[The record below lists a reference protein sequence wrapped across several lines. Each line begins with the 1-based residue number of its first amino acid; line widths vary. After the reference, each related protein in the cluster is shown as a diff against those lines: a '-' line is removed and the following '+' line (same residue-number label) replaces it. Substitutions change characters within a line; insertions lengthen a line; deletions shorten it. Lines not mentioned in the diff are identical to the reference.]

1 MSPTPSQ
8 RSATIHRQTRETD
21 IMVTLDLDGQGV
33 FKGTTEVGFVDHMLD
48 LFARHGRLDLE
59 VNGKG
64 DLHIDQHHLVEDL
77 GITLGQA
84 LARAAGDKAGMA
96 RFGQAAVPME
106 ETLAE
111 CVLDFCGRPYL
122 VFPTGQLPKGKVGNF
137 DIELTEDFFRALA
150 MNAGLTLHL
159 RLPYGTN
166 AHHIIEALFKA
177 TARALAQAVRIDP
190 GVQGVLST
198 KGKL

>member
-1 MSPTPSQ
+1 MSQ
-8 RSATIHRQTRETD
+8 RSATIHRQTKETD
-21 IMVTLDLDGQGV
+21 IKVAVDLDGQGG
-33 FKGTTEVGFVDHMLD
+33 FRGTVGVGFVDHMLD
-48 LFARHGRLDLE
+48 LFARHGRMDLE
-59 VNGKG
+59 VEGKG

-106 ETLAE
+106 ETLVE

-122 VFPTGQLPKGKVGNF
+122 VFPEAMPAGKVGEF

-159 RLPYGTN
+159 RMPYGRN
-166 AHHIIEALFKA
+166 AHHIIEAMFKA
-177 TARALAQAVRIDP
+177 TARALAQAVKIDP
-190 GVQGVLST
+190 EVKGVLST

>member
-1 MSPTPSQ
+1 MPASSRT
-8 RSATIHRQTRETD
+8 AEVHRKTKETD
-21 IMVTLDLDGQGV
+21 IFVRLDLDG
-33 FKGTTEVGFVDHMLD
+33 KGNFSGSIGIGFVDHMLD

-59 VNGKG
+59 VKGKG
-64 DLHIDQHHLVEDL
+64 DVHIDYHHAVEDL

-84 LARAAGDKAGMA
+84 LVKAAGDKAGMA

-122 VFPTGQLPKGKVGNF
+122 EFRAELPAGKVGEF

-150 MNAGLTLHL
+150 MHAGLTLHL
-159 RLPYGTN
+159 SVPYGRN

-177 TARALAQAVRIDP
+177 TARALAQAVAIDP
-190 GVQGVLST
+190 KVSGVLST

>member
-1 MSPTPSQ
+1 MTPSP
-8 RSATIHRQTRETD
+8 RSASIHRQTKETD
-21 IMVTLDLDGQGV
+21 IKVTVDLDGQGT
-33 FKGTTEVGFVDHMLD
+33 FRGTVGVGFVDHMLD
-48 LFARHGRLDLE
+48 LFARHGRMDLE
-59 VNGKG
+59 VEGKG

-84 LARAAGDKAGMA
+84 LVRAAGDKAGMA

-106 ETLAE
+106 ETLVE

-122 VFPTGQLPKGKVGNF
+122 VFPEQMPLGKVGEF

-159 RLPYGTN
+159 RLPYGRN

-177 TARALAQAVRIDP
+177 TARALAQAVKIDP
-190 GVQGVLST
+190 EVKGVLST